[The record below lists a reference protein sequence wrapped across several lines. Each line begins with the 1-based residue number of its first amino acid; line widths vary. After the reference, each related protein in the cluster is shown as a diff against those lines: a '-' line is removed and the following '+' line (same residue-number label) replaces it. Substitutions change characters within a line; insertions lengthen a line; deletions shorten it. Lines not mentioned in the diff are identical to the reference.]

1 MVKKENYMALNL
13 SEKDLSKIILVGDRV
28 LVRPKNPNQQTTSG
42 LYLPPSAVEK
52 ENVQSGYVIKTGP
65 GFPIPALTDDDEPW
79 KEVKEEVKYVPLQAK
94 EGDLA
99 VYLNKTGVE
108 IEFKKEKYLI
118 LPHSAIL
125 MLVREE
131 GLFE

>member
-1 MVKKENYMALNL
+1 MALNL
-13 SEKDLSKIILVGDRV
+13 SEKDLAKIILVGDRV
-28 LVRPKNPNQQTTSG
+28 LVKPKNPNLKTSSG
-42 LYLPPSAVEK
+42 LYLPPAAVEK
-52 ENVQSGYVIKTGP
+52 ESVQSGYVIKTGP

-79 KEVKEEVKYVPLQAK
+79 KEVKEEIKYVPLQAH

-108 IEFKKEKYLI
+108 IEFKKEKYII

>member
-1 MVKKENYMALNL
+1 MALNL
-13 SEKDLSKIILVGDRV
+13 SEKDLNKLIMVGDRV
-28 LVRPKNPNQQTTSG
+28 LVKPKNPNQQTTSG

-52 ENVQSGYVIKTGP
+52 ENIQAGYVIKTGP

-79 KEVKEEVKYVPLQAK
+79 KEIKEEVKYVPLQAH

-99 VYLNKTGVE
+99 VYMNKAGIE
-108 IEFKKEKYLI
+108 IEFKNEKYLI
-118 LPHSAIL
+118 LSHSAIL
-125 MLVREE
+125 MLVRED